1 MIVETNNYFGELA
14 QGERFF
20 LVDKADKRLLM
31 KTEVIFDEKEDCY
44 LNAVSLNDGVFHSY
58 DDDVEVIPVSAKRV
72 SK

>member
-1 MIVETNNYFGELA
+1 MNIETNNYFGELT

-20 LVDKADKRLLM
+20 LADKADKRLFI
-31 KTEVIFDEKEDCY
+31 KTEAIFYKEQDCF
-44 LNAVSLNDGVFHSY
+44 LNAVSLNDGIFHSY